1 MQSLRSLTTPG
12 NLPRATLLVLIASW
26 GCGGSSSEPTKVTP
40 PIQNLP
46 ARITVVTA
54 PKTTAEA
61 GSNAGDFV
69 VRVENTAGAGLAGK
83 GVMFGQTSSAGG
95 FVFSPFTATTDSA
108 GLART
113 TVTYRTAVGS
123 DQLTANVDGLSI
135 PAFVS
140 VTITP
145 APPAYVVVTPSAL
158 TLFGAGDTASFQVNV
173 TDVYSNIRNDVT
185 PVLQASDPTAVS
197 VTPPAAVGG
206 KGTVRALK
214 GGVSVTVDA
223 TAPNLKS
230 GKLSVGI
237 YPNPRN
243 VCGGITPQPVSYG
256 VPFAVTDSV
265 VCLPADPYLQ
275 RYSLM
280 VYNEST
286 NGTASL
292 GTTVTGTN
300 VTLQLPASATRIATR
315 PSLARLPSLARRSS
329 GPTLD
334 LRFHQRLLERSLS
347 LRRMFGPARM
357 ARSFARS
364 GSMGRIRGPS
374 YSLGSAS
381 TLPAVD
387 DLVSLN
393 VASDA
398 CTTADMRTFRVEAVG
413 DKAIVLA
420 DTGNP
425 AGFTRTDY
433 QRFAGRF
440 DQLVYPAD
448 VNAFD
453 APTDIDGN
461 GHVAILFTRAVN
473 ELTPANSGAFVGGF
487 FHPRDLFPR
496 TQSGSSSIALC
507 ATSNEGEMFYMMVPD
522 PAGIVNGNR
531 FRIGFVDTLTT
542 GILAHEFQ
550 HLINAGRRMYVNT
563 SATSFEDVWLNEG
576 LSHEAQELLF
586 FQDTYYNPRL
596 RLGASVIGDTQQ
608 HFDEWVADDAPNFEN
623 FWLYL
628 SDPANHSPIDLSDD
642 LETRGATWAF
652 LRFAADR
659 AYSNDAVVWKR
670 FVNSTTTGIG
680 TLTFALQTDPQPL
693 LQAFALANMTKSHP
707 SWDFADIYTRIFVG
721 GSYPLPYMGLQE
733 GVAVPVAARGGS
745 ASYYQFTILENAQ
758 AVLRFGS
765 TAAPADPNLKF
776 VLLRSN

>member
-1 MQSLRSLTTPG
+1 MHRLSPRPLRLSS
-12 NLPRATLLVLIASW
+12 RATLLVLIASW
-26 GCGGSSSEPTKVTP
+26 SCGGAGSDPTKAKP
-40 PIQNLP
+40 AISNIP
-46 ARITVVTA
+46 ARIIVVTA

-61 GSNAGDFV
+61 GSNAGEFV
-69 VRVENTAGAGLAGK
+69 VRVENTTGDALAGK
-83 GVMFGQTSSAGG
+83 GVMFSQTSSIGG

-113 TVTYRTAVGS
+113 TVTYRAAAGS
-123 DQLTANVDGLSI
+123 DQLSATADGLST
-135 PAFVS
+135 PVYVS

-145 APPAYVVVTPSAL
+145 APPAYVVVSPSAV
-158 TLFGAGDTASFQVNV
+158 TLFGAGDTASFQVQV
-173 TDVYSNIRNDVT
+173 TDAYSNIRNDVT

-197 VTPPAAVGG
+197 VTPPAAGANA
-206 KGTVRALK
+206 TVRALK

-243 VCGGITPQPVSYG
+243 VCGGIAPQPVYYG
-256 VPFAVTDSV
+256 APFAVTDSV
-265 VCLPADPYLQ
+265 ICLPANPYQQ

-286 NGTASL
+286 NGAASL

-300 VTLQLPASATRIATR
+300 VALQLPASATRIGTR
-315 PSLARLPSLARRSS
+315 PSFARLPSLARRSS

-334 LRFHQRLLERSLS
+334 LRFHQRLLEQSRS

-364 GSMGRIRGPS
+364 GATGRIRGPS

-398 CTTADMRTFRVEAVG
+398 CTTADMRTFRVEAIG

-425 AGFTRTDY
+425 IGFTRADY
-433 QRFAGRF
+433 QSFAWRF

-453 APTDIDGN
+453 VPTDIDGN

-496 TQSGSSSIALC
+496 TQSSTIALC

-522 PAGIVNGNR
+522 PAGVVNGNR

-542 GILAHEFQ
+542 AILAHEFQ

-563 SATSFEDVWLNEG
+563 SASDFEETWLNEG

-586 FQDTYYNPRL
+586 FQNTYYNPRL
-596 RLGASVIGDTQQ
+596 HLGASVIGDTQQ
-608 HFDEWVADDAPNFEN
+608 HFYEWVADDAPNFEN

-628 SDPANHSPIDLSDD
+628 SDPANHSPIDANDD

-659 AYSNDAVVWKR
+659 AYTNDAVVWKR
-670 FVNSTTTGIG
+670 FVNSTTTGFG
-680 TLTFALQTDPQPL
+680 TLNFALQTNPQPL
-693 LQAFALANMTKSHP
+693 LQAFAQSNMTKSH
-707 SWDFADIYTRIFVG
+707 STWDFADIYTRIFQG
-721 GSYPLPYMGLQE
+721 AGYPLPYLGLQE
-733 GVAVPVAARGGS
+733 GIAVPVAARGGS

-776 VLLRSN
+776 VLLRTQ